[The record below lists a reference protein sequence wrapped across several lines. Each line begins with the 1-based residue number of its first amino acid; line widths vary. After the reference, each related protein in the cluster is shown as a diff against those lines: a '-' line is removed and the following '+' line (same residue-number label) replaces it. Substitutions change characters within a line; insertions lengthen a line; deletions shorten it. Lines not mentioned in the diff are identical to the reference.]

1 MFQQMLNSSIA
12 VLTRPS
18 VATFEEH
25 ERNNLGWALIYVGI
39 GAVINAILGVIGATI
54 RPVTPPDPATMEGL
68 EGTPLPDIMAQAAQP
83 PSVAGAVILG
93 LFGALI
99 GYLIYAGIVFLLG
112 RAFGGTG
119 QFGELAYDISLFYTP
134 LTILTALLSAFAI
147 GPLACLTAIAGL
159 AASIYNL
166 YLTYLGIQA
175 GMNVP
180 KDKALLTMVIILV
193 VSLVLGC
200 IFAGIIFALIAAVA
214 GASQAAP

>member
-1 MFQQMLNSSIA
+1 MFQQMLNGSIA
-12 VLTRPS
+12 VLTRPA

-25 ERNNLGWALIYVGI
+25 ERNNVGWALTYVGI
-39 GAVINAILGVIGATI
+39 GAVINAILGVIGASI
-54 RPVTPPDPATMEGL
+54 RPATPPDPATMEGL
-68 EGTPLPDIMAQAAQP
+68 EGSPLADIMTQAAQP
-83 PSVAGAVILG
+83 PSLVGAVILG

-99 GYLIYAGIVFLLG
+99 GYLIYTGIVFLLG

-134 LTILTALLSAFAI
+134 LTILTALLNVIAI
-147 GPLACLTAIAGL
+147 GPLACLTGIAVL

-180 KDKALLTMVIILV
+180 RDKAIITMVIIFV
-193 VSLVLGC
+193 VSVILAC
-200 IFAGIIFALIAAVA
+200 IFVGIIFALIAAVA
-214 GASQAAP
+214 GASQTAP